1 MRKKIMTTAFAL
13 AMCAP
18 TLLLA
23 QQQPDRA
30 QSWEFSIGGGV
41 TVLDA
46 DMVDALSAGPA
57 SFRFTKS
64 SDPGRLLP
72 TAVLRLG
79 YNFNRNIGFSIGAGR
94 ATGSGA
100 RYLTPFAALTYT
112 VNQNAKTSPF
122 LTGGLQF
129 TRISGQNNNRTHPT
143 WGAHLGAGIRSMLSD
158 NLALRLE
165 GRVGREYYQHL
176 PGMKVAY
183 TPVITL
189 GLSYFTGGRR
199 TPAERMAPAPC
210 NCPAARVRVD
220 TVRITAAAPP
230 APRPPIIIRDT
241 LVLEGIDFDYDKA
254 DLLPNDK
261 DILDRVAVALL
272 EPKWATV
279 RFEVAG
285 HTSGIGTPEYN
296 LTLSQQRADAVVAY
310 LVSKGVPSNR
320 LTAHGYGEIN
330 PLYPNDSEGRNWRN
344 RRVEL
349 RRMMR

>member
-1 MRKKIMTTAFAL
+1 MRKTIMTAITL
-13 AMCAP
+13 AVCVP
-18 TLLLA
+18 TLALA
-23 QQQPDRA
+23 QQQPDGVR
-30 QSWEFSIGGGV
+30 SWEFSLGGGV
-41 TVLDA
+41 TVLDG
-46 DMVDALSAGPA
+46 DMVDALSAG
-57 SFRFTKS
+57 SSTTRFTKGN
-64 SDPGRLLP
+64 DPGRLLP
-72 TAVLRLG
+72 TGVLRLG
-79 YNFNRNIGFSIGAGR
+79 YNFNNNVGFSIGAGR

-112 VNQNAKTSPF
+112 VNLNAKTSPF

-143 WGAHLGAGIRSMLSD
+143 WGAHVGAGIRSMVSD
-158 NLALRLE
+158 NLALRFE
-165 GRVGREYYQHL
+165 GRVGREYYQNL

-183 TPVITL
+183 TPVVTL
-189 GLSYFTGGRR
+189 GLSYFTRGRR
-199 TPAERMAPAPC
+199 TPPVAVPPC

-220 TVRITAAAPP
+220 TVRITVAARP

-254 DLLPNDK
+254 DLLPNDME
-261 DILDRVAVALL
+261 ILDRTAAALL
-272 EPKWATV
+272 EPQWATT

-285 HTSGIGTPEYN
+285 HTSGIGTPAYN
-296 LTLSQQRADAVVAY
+296 MHLSQQRADAVVAY

-320 LTAHGYGEIN
+320 LTARGYGESN

-349 RRMMR
+349 RRLTR